1 MNNKTFFV
9 KIQYCIR
16 QVGDLN
22 FGIDAIILVNK
33 INTTKKAKIY
43 VMLLRQNYGKVV
55 STTIIKYNIRRL
67 KF

>member
-22 FGIDAIILVNK
+22 FGTDAIILVNK
-33 INTTKKAKIY
+33 INTTKKG
-43 VMLLRQNYGKVV
+43 QN
-55 STTIIKYNIRRL
+55 ICHAIKAELWQSSFYNYYNI
-67 KF
+67 